1 MIVPFLIWM
10 GLITTTLRSN
20 AQELEY
26 DCADIVTYKHASDGG
41 VWVSE
46 YVELMAGHKRNGIGI
61 VLAVPHDNEVM
72 MLSLGTKGIGC
83 TPKETKVE
91 LELSDLSVVTLLSDN
106 AYNCKGYVQVFFGG
120 NFKRQFELRKLT
132 RSDVVKIRVHGLS
145 GMIERELDEE
155 DGLYLQAAFACLGS
169 MVGLF

>member
-1 MIVPFLIWM
+1 M
-10 GLITTTLRSN
+10 GLITTTLTSN
-20 AQELEY
+20 AQDLEY
-26 DCADIVTYKHASDGG
+26 DCADLVTYKHASDGG

-72 MLSLGTKGIGC
+72 MLSLVTRGIGC
-83 TPKETKVE
+83 TPKETKIE
-91 LELSDLSVVTLLSDN
+91 LELSDLSVVTLFSDN
-106 AYNCKGYVQVFFGG
+106 AYNCKGYVQVFFCG

-132 RSDVVKIRVHGLS
+132 RSDIVKIRVHGLS

-155 DGLYLQAAFACLGS
+155 DGLYLQGAFACLGG

>member
-1 MIVPFLIWM
+1 MRKMIVLLLLISA
-10 GLITTTLRSN
+10 TTTSN
-20 AQELEY
+20 AQDLEY
-26 DCADIVTYKHASDGG
+26 DCADLITYKHASDGG

-61 VLAVPHDNEVM
+61 VLAVPYDNEVM
-72 MLSLGTKGIGC
+72 MLSIGTRGIGC
-83 TPKETKVE
+83 TPKDTKIE
-91 LELSDLSVVTLLSDN
+91 LEFSDLYTMTLLSDN

-120 NFKRQFELRKLT
+120 NFNRQMELRRLT
-132 RSDVVKIRVHGLS
+132 RSDIVKIRVHGLS

-155 DGLYLQAAFACLGS
+155 DGLYLQGAFNCLGN